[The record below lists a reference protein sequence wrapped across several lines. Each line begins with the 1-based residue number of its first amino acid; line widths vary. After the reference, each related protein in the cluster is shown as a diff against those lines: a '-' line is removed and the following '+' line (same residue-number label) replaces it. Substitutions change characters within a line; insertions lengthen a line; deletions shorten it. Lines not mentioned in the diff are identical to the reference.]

1 MFLKNKEMQVIDN
14 NSKIYDILL
23 TLALTSILRFSLKR
37 DFLVIAAIYIVQN
50 TTSKSSEE

>member
-1 MFLKNKEMQVIDN
+1 MVLKNKEIQVIDN
-14 NSKIYDILL
+14 ETKIYGIRL